1 MILRDPNRASELARL
16 HAMVEARL
24 RRQAAGLAWDFT
36 HVCRVARN
44 ADRLA
49 QACAGET
56 TDDIDGDVLEAAAL
70 LHEAGRLP
78 HALRQPLAEASAKVA
93 EEMLRSA
100 GLAELVWDV
109 CATIVA
115 HQTPERRPTTWEARI
130 LRDADLLEDLGAV
143 GVARALLMAADAA
156 IPALYDQADPRAEG
170 REPDPHAY
178 VLDELHALVERASS
192 APCTE
197 PGRHEAARRARVL
210 TAYREALLKEA
221 GLA

>member
-1 MILRDPNRASELARL
+1 MIVRNPHRASELARL

-24 RRQAAGLAWDFT
+24 RRQAAGLAWDYT

-49 QACAGET
+49 QACGQET

-70 LHEAGRLP
+70 LHELGRLP
-78 HALRQPLAEASAKVA
+78 HGSRQRLAESSARFA

-100 GLAELVWDV
+100 GLAEIVWNV
-109 CATIVA
+109 CAIIIE
-115 HQTPERRPTTWEARI
+115 HHSPDRTPSSWESRI
-130 LRDADLLEDLGAV
+130 LRDADLLEDLGAI
-143 GVARALLMAADAA
+143 GVARALLSAADAT
-156 IPALYDQADPRAEG
+156 IPSLYDQNDPRADN
-170 REPDPHAY
+170 RAPDPHAF
-178 VLDELHALVERASS
+178 VLDQLHTLVAQVES
-192 APCTE
+192 AACTE
-197 PGRHEAARRARVL
+197 AGRHEAVRRARVL